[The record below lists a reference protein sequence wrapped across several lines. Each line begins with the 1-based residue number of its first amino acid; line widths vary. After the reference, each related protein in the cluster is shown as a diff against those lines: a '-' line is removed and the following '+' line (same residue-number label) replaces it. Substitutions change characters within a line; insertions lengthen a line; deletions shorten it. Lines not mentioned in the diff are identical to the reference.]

1 MATAKL
7 DIGIRKITKGDP
19 GASAYEIAVAHG
31 FPGSE
36 EDWLAMLGA
45 SAKYREYDST
55 AAFPSLGEMG
65 VIYLALNE
73 NAIYRWDATEL
84 KYFCIGSNG
93 KFDVIDGGNSDGKS

>member
-1 MATAKL
+1 MATDKL
-7 DIGIRKITKGDP
+7 SIGIRKITKGDP

-36 EDWLAMLGA
+36 EEWLAMLGA

-65 VIYLALNE
+65 VIYLDMSE
-73 NAIYRWDATEL
+73 NAIYRWDAATL
-84 KYFCIGSNG
+84 KYECIGSGNDT
-93 KFDVIDGGNSDGKS
+93 FPDVIDGGNSHG